1 MRTTVQSPNRSST
14 DLHDD
19 LLKEI
24 NRVKDLLE
32 LYQSLPNNVGVVA
45 VQRLKIHLAHAE
57 KAIRDNDTIQMLQ
70 MYGIL
75 KECQ

>member
-1 MRTTVQSPNRSST
+1 MKNTTQTANQSST
-14 DLHDD
+14 DLTEN

-24 NRVKDLLE
+24 TRVTELLNT
-32 LYQSLPNNVGVVA
+32 YQSLPNNMGVIA
-45 VQRLKIHLAHAE
+45 AQRLKIHLIHAE
-57 KAIRDNDTIQMLQ
+57 KAIMDNDIFQMLQ

>member
-1 MRTTVQSPNRSST
+1 MRTTVQTSSRSST

-19 LLKEI
+19 LIKEI
-24 NRVKDLLE
+24 SRVNE
-32 LYQSLPNNVGVVA
+32 LIDIYHSLPNNVGVVA
-45 VQRLKIHLAHAE
+45 AQRLKIHLAHAE
-57 KAIRDNDTIQMLQ
+57 KAMREHDIIQMLQ